1 MSDDE
6 ATFYTQLAY
15 QGDPHA
21 YKLGTDETLW
31 PGHLNDQFLSVR
43 VGAMV
48 KVLAWQDDG
57 GGGSYGEWDV
67 DQPDITSIGGLSRF
81 QVAELG
87 TLPIAV
93 RLEDATGA
101 APGSYSLTAESY
113 QVGRITVPSGDP
125 DFGLIGI
132 MPVDGPPVTTAIYV
146 RDEQP
151 GHGQYVATGAIYF
164 VWNGATGT
172 IDVADQTNFPAN
184 MDCQRADRNKFT
196 LRLISV

>member
-21 YKLGTDETLW
+21 YKLGSDIELY
-31 PGHLNDQFLSVR
+31 PGHLNDQYQSVR

-48 KVLAWQDDG
+48 KVLAWQHAG
-57 GGGSYGEWDV
+57 MAGRYQEWDV
-67 DQPDITSIGGLSRF
+67 DQPDITSIGGLSHF
-81 QVAELG
+81 QVVELG
-87 TLPIAV
+87 TLPIAI

-125 DFGLIGI
+125 EYGLIGI

-151 GHGQYVATGAIYF
+151 GHGQFVATGAIYF
-164 VWNGATGT
+164 IWNGATGT

-184 MDCQRADRNKFT
+184 MDYQRADRNKFT